1 MTWQTTGASCTAFPN
16 WASNSGTCGTILFV
30 TSAPDR
36 LAESHTVHAG
46 TLIMLTL
53 SIYSE
58 IVFQQFST
66 FTSLYVL
73 ILDAIVADT
82 LLRVTVMLC
91 N

>member
-1 MTWQTTGASCTAFPN
+1 M
-16 WASNSGTCGTILFV
+16 
-30 TSAPDR
+30 
-36 LAESHTVHAG
+36 HAG